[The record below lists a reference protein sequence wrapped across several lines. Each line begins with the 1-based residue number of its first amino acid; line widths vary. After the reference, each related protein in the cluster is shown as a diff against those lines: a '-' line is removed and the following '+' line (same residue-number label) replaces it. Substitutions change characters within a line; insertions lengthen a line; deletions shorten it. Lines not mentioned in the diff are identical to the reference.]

1 MKRLIAI
8 VIAIACLV
16 PGNVHAIGPADYPL
30 QIIDFYS
37 RKACQGGET
46 GTGSATLVGNDNAER
61 IWNFLVGNDG
71 NLKEADRLTPEQ
83 AAGVMGNIEA
93 ESNFDPG
100 VEEATPRA
108 SKGYGIIQWTFERRT
123 SLERAA
129 QQAGV
134 PSSDLGFQLN
144 YLFKELNDRPTN
156 RSEYRQFQNEWKM
169 LQGQKSIE
177 DALVAFHHEVEISHL
192 MDTPNPRQAVID
204 ARLKNALNAYESF
217 KANTPSGNPAGGGAS
232 GCGGSASEFSADGF
246 VVYDQCDPRWA
257 NNVYGDSN
265 ACVSGC
271 GPAAMAAAITALT
284 KKAVT
289 PKETVAYADQ
299 QNLLANGG
307 SKWNLPAVVG
317 QKWDLN
323 TKQIPATVEEI
334 NKVLRAGGLVIMAGK
349 GAAPFTSGGHYIL
362 VRGVTAD
369 GKWKIS
375 DSNGKVGQANS
386 QKDWDAQS
394 VLDKSIANGIGSIY
408 SLTN

>member
-1 MKRLIAI
+1 MKRLITI
-8 VIAIACLV
+8 VIAIICLI
-16 PGNVHAIGPADYPL
+16 PGTVHALGPADYPL
-30 QIIDFYS
+30 QRIDFYS
-37 RKACQGGET
+37 RKACQGGEV

-71 NLKEADRLTPEQ
+71 NLEEADRLTPEQ
-83 AAGVMGNIEA
+83 AAGVMGNLKA
-93 ESNFDPG
+93 ESQFDPG
-100 VEEATPRA
+100 VEEI
-108 SKGYGIIQWTFERRT
+108 SGGGGYGIAQWTGGRRT
-123 SLERAA
+123 QLESAARAA
-129 QQAGV
+129 GV
-134 PSSDLGFQLN
+134 KVNDLGFQLN
-144 YLFKELNDRPTN
+144 YLYNELNKRETN
-156 RSEYRQFQNEWKM
+156 RPEYRQFDNEWAMVK
-169 LQGQKSIE
+169 GQKSIE
-177 DALVAFHHEVEISHL
+177 DALVAFHHEFEISHL
-192 MDTPNPRQAVID
+192 MDRPNPRQAVID
-204 ARLKNALNAYESF
+204 ERLKDALDAYASF
-217 KANTPSGNPAGGGAS
+217 KDNTPSGNPAGGGS
-232 GCGGSASEFSADGF
+232 PGCGGSASEFSADGF

-299 QNLLANGG
+299 QDLLANGG
-307 SKWNLPAVVG
+307 SKWNLPAVLG

-334 NKVLRAGGLVIMAGK
+334 NKILRAGGLVIMAGK